1 MTIKG
6 GVVFCH
12 NKPLEITN
20 IYERRRDLCIKRDGF
35 YVGFPSFSLV
45 LEKYRQKNR
54 DHKIQSRMIPNT
66 NLGLITQN
74 FGEIGIFGDMTTK
87 THFSANQ
94 GQDINKSVVKGN
106 YDIYEKSD
114 KITI

>member
-45 LEKYRQKNR
+45 LEKLRQKTGIKNPVG
-54 DHKIQSRMIPNT
+54 DDPLYKP
-66 NLGLITQN
+66 GLDYTKF
-74 FGEIGIFGDMTTK
+74 FGEIGIFGDITTK
-87 THFSANQ
+87 THFSAN
-94 GQDINKSVVKGN
+94 
-106 YDIYEKSD
+106 
-114 KITI
+114 

>member
-1 MTIKG
+1 
-6 GVVFCH
+6 
-12 NKPLEITN
+12 
-20 IYERRRDLCIKRDGF
+20 
-35 YVGFPSFSLV
+35 
-45 LEKYRQKNR
+45 
-54 DHKIQSRMIPNT
+54 MIPYT
-66 NLGLITQN
+66 NLGLITQKK
-74 FGEIGIFGDMTTK
+74 IGIFGDMTTK

>member
-1 MTIKG
+1 MKDGETYVLKGMAFMWVFHLFRQFWKNIGKKTEIKNPVGDDPLYKPGLDYTI
-6 GVVFCH
+6 F
-12 NKPLEITN
+12 
-20 IYERRRDLCIKRDGF
+20 
-35 YVGFPSFSLV
+35 
-45 LEKYRQKNR
+45 
-54 DHKIQSRMIPNT
+54 
-66 NLGLITQN
+66 

-106 YDIYEKSD
+106 YDIYEKRD